1 MSEIKAG
8 ENKAPETEESKN
20 LETEES
26 KNPETEQRNNSEAEK
41 DKVPEAEENQAK
53 SMQDNMRQLACT
65 AGRWAAAAAYAL
77 LLFWYC
83 SHPDYYGGG
92 GLAALFSS
100 PRSWLM
106 IAGTTVLIAASLAP
120 NRLSG
125 RANRLF
131 GTFWFALAPL
141 MVYFSLFYLNAV
153 RFQIVFSQLNR
164 IALAFT
170 FWFLYLVLFFL
181 LLVTGSV
188 RWSVIL
194 LAVQVALLGI
204 VNCFV
209 VAFRGMA
216 LSAGDLF
223 SLRTALTVASSYEYE
238 IDWYI
243 YAEIY
248 LTLTLC
254 MLSMKI
260 RPFRVFGWKARAAV
274 LCVWLAFA
282 GTFYHI
288 CCRTSFLEDHD
299 IRSEGFTH
307 QLRYRKYDM
316 IFTTLCTCFYLAAD
330 KPEGYSAERVE
341 EIAADYIPLGDAAA
355 QADPDEDAAGSD
367 TGTVQNAA
375 EPDIGTVQNAAE
387 PDIGTVQDAAE
398 LDTGTEQS
406 TAGTANA
413 ETGTNAGYET
423 PNLIVLMNESFA
435 DYTDVGKG
443 IAFMED
449 CMPFIH
455 GLTENTIKGTAYA
468 SIFGANTPNS
478 EYEFLTGNTMGFLP
492 QSSVGF
498 HLFVRGAMPSLA
510 SELKSAG
517 YNTLA
522 IHPYRGTNYR
532 RNIVYPQIG
541 FDTYYTRLDFHHPDY
556 IRNYISDQ
564 ELVDRIIEEYE
575 KNLETGK
582 PLFSYNVTVQNH
594 GGYSRSNTKNL
605 KEVIHVLTPGID
617 EPETQIHAN
626 LIHATDEAF
635 EHLIEYFSTQEEPTV
650 VIMFGDH
657 QPNLGEATY
666 EYLLGNESELTI
678 EEQMEKYK
686 VPFIAWEN
694 YDIEEET
701 IEKTSINYLYSVL
714 ADRLNL
720 PMTGYQNYL
729 LQLSEEL
736 PVLAAGGY
744 WTKDGAFYALNDEE
758 SPYFD
763 KVNEYHILEYNHIF
777 GKKHRCLELF
787 NLRGSAGN

>member
-8 ENKAPETEESKN
+8 ENKAPETEESEN
-20 LETEES
+20 PETEES
-26 KNPETEQRNNSEAEK
+26 KNPEMEENKNPETEENKNPETEERNNSEAEK
-41 DKVPEAEENQAK
+41 DKVPEAEENQTK
-53 SMQDNMRQLACT
+53 RSMRNNMRQLVCT

-92 GLAALFSS
+92 GLAELFSS

-120 NRLSG
+120 SRLSG

-153 RFQIVFSQLNR
+153 RFRIVFSQLNR

-194 LAVQVALLGI
+194 LAVPVALLGI

-223 SLRTALTVASSYEYE
+223 SLRTALTVASAYEYE

-243 YAEIY
+243 YAEVY

-260 RPFRVFGWKARAAV
+260 RPFRVFGWKARTAV

-288 CCRTSFLEDHD
+288 CCRTSYLEDHD

-355 QADPDEDAAGSD
+355 QAETDE
-367 TGTVQNAA
+367 NAA
-375 EPDIGTVQNAAE
+375 ESD
-387 PDIGTVQDAAE
+387 
-398 LDTGTEQS
+398 
-406 TAGTANA
+406 
-413 ETGTNAGYET
+413 TGTNAGYET

-522 IHPYRGTNYR
+522 MHPYRGTNYR

-575 KNLETGK
+575 KNQKTGK

-617 EPETQIHAN
+617 EPATQIHAN

-686 VPFIAWEN
+686 VPFIAWAN

-701 IEKTSINYLYSVL
+701 IKKTSINYLYSVL

-777 GKKHRCLELF
+777 GKKNRCLELF
-787 NLRGSAGN
+787 NLRESAGS